1 VENKIQIKTR
11 IGRRNEKEK
20 RMRKREKERK
30 RGEKKEEERVS
41 RLGVGGRRKKVEK
54 WRDRNG

>member
-1 VENKIQIKTR
+1 
-11 IGRRNEKEK
+11 
-20 RMRKREKERK
+20 MRKREKERK

-41 RLGVGGRRKKVEK
+41 RLDVGGRRKKVEK